1 MACDLAILRFFYGQL
16 AAKVEGLPLATG
28 YLAVG
33 SCFIVPIVYACY
45 CMGHASLE
53 CSGCHHKFSVSL
65 STIGLFEGYSVRQF
79 PFFDNIFSSL
89 SPPQP

>member
-1 MACDLAILRFFYGQL
+1 MHVIAWDMHRWNALAVTTSFLCLYAVFTGL
-16 AAKVEGLPLATG
+16 PKVENSPESVKLLPILVLLVFLNGA
-28 YLAVG
+28 
-33 SCFIVPIVYACY
+33 
-45 CMGHASLE
+45 
-53 CSGCHHKFSVSL
+53 